1 MNVGFFIGGLVVGL
15 AIGVALYFWYNRQIQ
30 RLLRELQR
38 EAADNSLPD
47 LARLRSGIYQTN
59 QQKQQLQQELQQ
71 WQQILQKAPIGY
83 LQVDEENQLLW
94 CNERARELL
103 GIYRWQEGQVCL
115 LLKVVRSYELD
126 RAIEQ
131 TRAQEESQTLEWSF
145 YPSRVREAPPSESRS
160 TTATS
165 PPRARSL
172 RATTIL
178 LSHAQVGVFI
188 EDRQEVV
195 SLSQDREQWFSELA
209 HELKTPLTSIRLV
222 AETLQSNLAAPTREW
237 VDRMLVEINRLIQLV
252 QDWLELS
259 QIAKTPDKNF
269 KKQSVD
275 LPGLLR
281 SVWQTLEPIAA
292 SKELQFSYQG
302 PDQLLVEADE
312 NRLHRAFLNIFDN
325 SICYTPTAGTIQ
337 VMVTSLPETEPSWVQ
352 VDVID
357 SGCGFSESELPR
369 VFDRLY
375 RGETSR
381 SRQWQNQPD
390 TGASSSGSG
399 LGLTIV
405 QEIIQ
410 AHGGSITA
418 SNHPETGGAWLQ
430 IQLLAAEET
439 SSESA
444 ADSSSD
450 RA

>member
-1 MNVGFFIGGLVVGL
+1 MGIGFFVLGLFLGVGL
-15 AIGVALYFWYNRQIQ
+15 SVVLYFWYNRQIK

-126 RAIEQ
+126 RTIEQ
-131 TRAQEESQTLEWSF
+131 TRAQQESQTLEWSF
-145 YPSRVREAPPSESRS
+145 YPSRVREGSSNDNRTTVTPS
-160 TTATS
+160 A
-165 PPRARSL
+165 RARAL
-172 RATTIL
+172 RATTML
-178 LSHAQVGVFI
+178 QSNERVGVFI
-188 EDRQEVV
+188 EDRQEVI
-195 SLSQDREQWFSELA
+195 SLSQDREKWFSELA

-222 AETLQSNLAAPTREW
+222 SETLQSNLDSPMREW
-237 VDRMLVEINRLIQLV
+237 VDRMLAEINRLIQLV

-259 QIAKTPDKNF
+259 QIAGISERNL
-269 KKQSVD
+269 KQESVD
-275 LPGLLR
+275 LPGLLH
-281 SVWQTLEPIAA
+281 SVWQTLEPIATR
-292 SKELQFSYQG
+292 KELQFSYQG
-302 PDQLLVEADE
+302 PQELAIEADE
-312 NRLHRAFLNIFDN
+312 ARLHRAFLNIIDN
-325 SICYTPTAGTIQ
+325 SIFYSPPGGTIQ
-337 VMVTSLPETEPSWVQ
+337 VKVTLLPDPDPSWVQ
-352 VDVID
+352 VDMID
-357 SGCGFSESELPR
+357 AGCGFSDEELPHI
-369 VFDRLY
+369 FDRLY
-375 RGETSR
+375 RGESSR
-381 SRQWQNQPD
+381 NRPSQSQQN
-390 TGASSSGSG
+390 TETSSSGSG

-430 IQLLAAEET
+430 IQLLASWE
-439 SSESA
+439 SSEESA
-444 ADSSSD
+444 QE
-450 RA
+450 